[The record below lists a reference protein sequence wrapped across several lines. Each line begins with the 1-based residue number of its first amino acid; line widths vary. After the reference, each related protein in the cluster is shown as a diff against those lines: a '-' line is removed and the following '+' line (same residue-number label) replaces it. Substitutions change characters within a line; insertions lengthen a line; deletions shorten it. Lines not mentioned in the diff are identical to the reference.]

1 MSLSLHFIFL
11 PHFIIQTES
20 ICYVTVQELTD
31 SISRLH
37 SASWGGGGE
46 GGRRCF
52 HTRNFEKFTE
62 HMHFRQYFTRI
73 LDLKGQ
79 FPDLSLPCPSE
90 KFTCHVLILSLI
102 MRHAQTLC
110 RPLHSTCILSDLF
123 EIRSFLGMPFTPS
136 EFLFVFI

>member
-1 MSLSLHFIFL
+1 
-11 PHFIIQTES
+11 
-20 ICYVTVQELTD
+20 
-31 SISRLH
+31 
-37 SASWGGGGE
+37 
-46 GGRRCF
+46 
-52 HTRNFEKFTE
+52 
-62 HMHFRQYFTRI
+62 MHFRQYFTRI

-110 RPLHSTCILSDLF
+110 RPLHSNCILSDLF
-123 EIRSFLGMPFTPS
+123 EMRSFLGMPFTPS

>member
-1 MSLSLHFIFL
+1 M
-11 PHFIIQTES
+11 
-20 ICYVTVQELTD
+20 
-31 SISRLH
+31 
-37 SASWGGGGE
+37 GGGGE
-46 GGRRCF
+46 EEGGGVF
-52 HTRNFEKFTE
+52 IHEILKKFTE